1 MSKIP
6 EFMGG
11 RSLEHSAAING
22 VITTKRGVVGH
33 PAAEVGGQIYNIQNA
48 LVQNTTV
55 ATSFGG
61 VVLPAGALTVGTLI
75 RVTAIGSITNQNS
88 TDTLGIKLRLAAT
101 DLVVIAP
108 TDPATADVFHIQADI
123 LVRVAG
129 ASGSLRTLGHSLFTA
144 PGSYA
149 ANEVVSI
156 TGTAVDTTVANTL
169 FVEGTWSVA
178 NANNIARLDA
188 LSIEIVG
195 G

>member
-22 VITTKRGVVGH
+22 AVTTKRGVVGH
-33 PAAEVGGQIYNIQNA
+33 PAAKVGGQVYNIQNA
-48 LVQNTTV
+48 LVQNTDV

-61 VVLPAGALTVGTLI
+61 VSLPAGALTVGTLI
-75 RVTAIGSITNQNS
+75 RVTAVGAITNQNA
-88 TDTLGIKLRLAAT
+88 TDTFGVKLRLGAT
-101 DLVVIAP
+101 DLVVISP
-108 TDPATADVFHIQADI
+108 RDPATNDVFHIQADI

-129 ASGSLRTLGHSLFTA
+129 ASGSLRTVGHSLFTA
-144 PGSYA
+144 PASYGT
-149 ANEVVSI
+149 NEVVSL
-156 TGTAVDTTVANTL
+156 TGTSVDTTVANTL

-178 NANNIARLDA
+178 NANNIARLDV

-195 G
+195 

>member
-22 VITTKRGVVGH
+22 AVTTKRGVVGH
-33 PAAEVGGQIYNIQNA
+33 PAAKVGGQISNLQDA

-88 TDTLGIKLRLAAT
+88 TDTFGVKLRLGST
-101 DLVVIAP
+101 DLVTITAR
-108 TDPATADVFHIQADI
+108 DPATADVFHIQADI

-129 ASGSLRTLGHSLFTA
+129 ASGSLRTIGHSLFTA
-144 PGSYA
+144 PASYGT
-149 ANEVVSI
+149 NEVVSL
-156 TGTAVDTTVANTL
+156 TGTSVDTTVANTL

-178 NANNIARLDA
+178 NANNIARLDV

-195 G
+195 

>member
-22 VITTKRGVVGH
+22 AVTTKRGVTGH
-33 PAAEVGGQIYNIQNA
+33 PAAKVGGQVYNIQNA
-48 LVQNTTV
+48 LVQNTDV

-75 RVTAIGSITNQNS
+75 RVTAIGSITNQNA
-88 TDTLGIKLRLAAT
+88 TDTFGIKLRLGST
-101 DLVVIAP
+101 DLVTVSP
-108 TDPATADVFHIQADI
+108 RDPGTGDVFHVQAEI

-129 ASGSLRTLGHSLFTA
+129 ASGSLRTLGHQLFLA
-144 PGSYA
+144 PASYA

-156 TGTAVDTTVANTL
+156 AGTSVDTTVANTL
-169 FVEGTWSVA
+169 FLEGTWSAVSA
-178 NANNIARLDA
+178 TNIARLDA
-188 LSIEIVG
+188 MSIEIVG
-195 G
+195 

>member
-22 VITTKRGVVGH
+22 AVTTKRGVVGH
-33 PAAEVGGQIYNIQNA
+33 PAAKVGGQIYNIQDA

-88 TDTLGIKLRLAAT
+88 TDTFGVKLRLGST
-101 DLVVIAP
+101 DLVTITAR
-108 TDPATADVFHIQADI
+108 DPATADVFHIQADI

-129 ASGSLRTLGHSLFTA
+129 ASGSLRTIGHSLFTA
-144 PGSYA
+144 PASYGT
-149 ANEVVSI
+149 NEVVSL
-156 TGTAVDTTVANTL
+156 TGTSVDTTVANTL

-178 NANNIARLDA
+178 NANNIARLDV

-195 G
+195 

>member
-22 VITTKRGVVGH
+22 AVTTKRGVTGH
-33 PAAEVGGQIYNIQNA
+33 PAAKVGGQVYNIQNA
-48 LVQNTTV
+48 LVQNTDV

-75 RVTAIGSITNQNS
+75 RVTAIGSITNQNAA
-88 TDTLGIKLRLAAT
+88 DTFGVKLRLGST
-101 DLVVIAP
+101 DLVTITAR
-108 TDPATADVFHIQADI
+108 DPSTADVFHVQAEI

-129 ASGSLRTLGHSLFTA
+129 ASGSLRTLGHQLFTA
-144 PGSYA
+144 PASYA

-169 FVEGTWSVA
+169 FLEGTWSAVS
-178 NANNIARLDA
+178 ANNIARLDA
-188 LSIEIVG
+188 MSIEIVG
-195 G
+195 